1 MLCRLYR
8 TVWSVGFFSISFEVS
23 MLFHS
28 CTFSISPLCDH
39 VTLTFDLLTWNN
51 ITSYSCYEQPRTKLF
66 FLFVRSDG
74 IHRWRTIGWHWTVTF
89 FRMFIAYGTQRS
101 PCFHYVLC
109 AALGQILWHIS
120 VWALCS
126 LWLKTDL
133 QFTRDTDNLFV
144 CRTANLSPGSEVNI
158 SLYVCV
164 DKFIHHKMLVKKSN
178 RNTGPVL

>member
-8 TVWSVGFFSISFEVS
+8 TVWSVGFFLSVLKF
-23 MLFHS
+23 
-28 CTFSISPLCDH
+28 LCYFIPAH
-39 VTLTFDLLTWNN
+39 FLSHHYATTWPWLLTFWLETISQVILVMNN
-51 ITSYSCYEQPRTKLF
+51 RVRNC